1 MTAVAIG
8 MRTVTLDTVIGEA
21 RIVGEGEGDGGCR
34 RGKLG
39 EGGVGGEGW
48 GTRLR

>member
-1 MTAVAIG
+1 

-21 RIVGEGEGDGGCR
+21 RIVGDGEGEGDSGCR